1 MDERTITEITE
12 GVIGETLTWQV
23 RMTDAEGKEH
33 VHVFPQETLAWRAAE
48 YGIDP
53 ADTDTLLD
61 IILHEPFL
69 PDLAVPAAAATD
81 PAARAGLNASTLASK
96 GSAAVEPVQLHN
108 APSTSV
114 AREAHQLR
122 IAGVKRHTRIRIPEG
137 KGKEDPRGEIRARG
151 VDPGRV
157 AELAECVAVLKRQ
170 ARGETAQLT
179 TRALPP
185 IGVAAEEAHGA

>member
-23 RMTDAEGKEH
+23 HMADAGGKRH
-33 VHVFPQETLAWRAAE
+33 IHVFPQETLTWRAAE

-69 PDLAVPAAAATD
+69 PDLGTPEAAVAD
-81 PAARAGLNASTLASK
+81 PAARAGLNVTTVAAK
-96 GSAAVEPVQLHN
+96 GSATVAPVQLHN
-108 APSTSV
+108 APSTRV
-114 AREAHQLR
+114 AREAHELR
-122 IAGVKRHTRIRIPEG
+122 IADVKRRTRIQVATG
-137 KGKEDPRGEIRARG
+137 KGKRDPRGEIRSRG
-151 VDPGRV
+151 VDPDRV
-157 AELAECVAVLKRQ
+157 AELAEHVAVMKRQ
-170 ARGETAQLT
+170 ARGEMVEPA

-185 IGVAAEEAHGA
+185 IDTSKEEPYSA